1 MPRAVHYAT
10 PQARAGAAA
19 SPMATGMEI
28 GLKPLDELLASKASA

>member
-1 MPRAVHYAT
+1 MPRAVLCAT